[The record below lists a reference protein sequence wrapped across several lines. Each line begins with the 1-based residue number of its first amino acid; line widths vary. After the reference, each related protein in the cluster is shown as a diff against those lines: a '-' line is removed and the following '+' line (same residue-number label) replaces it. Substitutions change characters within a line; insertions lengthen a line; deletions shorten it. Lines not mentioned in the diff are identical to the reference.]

1 MWQELLWS
9 CHVTEGERQEA
20 GPQDRATVWILRA
33 LKGDPC
39 VSGKST
45 GQLPL
50 RSMRAMLNEKIGV
63 GIGKEERRPLS
74 EIG

>member
-1 MWQELLWS
+1 M
-9 CHVTEGERQEA
+9 
-20 GPQDRATVWILRA
+20 
-33 LKGDPC
+33 
-39 VSGKST
+39 SGKST
-45 GQLPL
+45 RQLPL